1 MSLVLF
7 LRISFQFD
15 LGQDRAFTVF
25 IDGVLAELESGC
37 IIHLQLLGI
46 HRSGHQLLVL
56 LNNLFLRVVL
66 QQPLQLIWGLRD
78 ALGVVHFV
86 IDLLDGGIV
95 RPLSVCIVRVV
106 VIARPI
112 ALIQPIFECRFGP
125 NLLVDFDRR

>member
-1 MSLVLF
+1 MLLLVQMSLVLF

-66 QQPLQLIWGLRD
+66 KQPLQLIWGLRD

-112 ALIQPIFECRFGP
+112 ALIQPIF
-125 NLLVDFDRR
+125 D